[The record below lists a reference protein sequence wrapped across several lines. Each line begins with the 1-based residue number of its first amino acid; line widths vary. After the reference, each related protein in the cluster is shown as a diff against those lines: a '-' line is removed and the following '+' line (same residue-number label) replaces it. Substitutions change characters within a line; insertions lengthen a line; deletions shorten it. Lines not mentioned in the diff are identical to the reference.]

1 MRIKR
6 SIEFFVSYKDF
17 RAADYI
23 NINREL
29 GLINWSKEFS
39 NCDCDTIAEKIY
51 PIINNLINKCVPTK
65 HSFISSNFPEWFGK
79 QLREPIRNRTK
90 PIGFTNY
97 LRIKMTTSSLSEFVR
112 FVFVNVKNA
121 LLNILEKLKTPL
133 FIMFKSF
140 WSFVMSKKKSFG
152 IPNPVFLNNIEATD
166 GREISKLFALHF
178 RTPFTES
185 NPDLPVLNDSPT
197 LCDSLW
203 ITEGE
208 LRQAMLAMN
217 VDSLLAR
224 TWSWFHSY

>member
-97 LRIKMTTSSLSEFVR
+97 LGMKMTTSILIALRTRSIN
-112 FVFVNVKNA
+112 VFVNVKNDM
-121 LLNILEKLKTPL
+121 LNILKKLN
-133 FIMFKSF
+133 F
-140 WSFVMSKKKSFG
+140 FV
-152 IPNPVFLNNIEATD
+152 I
-166 GREISKLFALHF
+166 
-178 RTPFTES
+178 
-185 NPDLPVLNDSPT
+185 
-197 LCDSLW
+197 C
-203 ITEGE
+203 
-208 LRQAMLAMN
+208 
-217 VDSLLAR
+217 
-224 TWSWFHSY
+224 